1 VRHMTGQAEEKSREV
16 SVSGARLSLGCSLSL
31 SLSLSLFMAKRVRA
45 KDLASVFSVA
55 P

>member
-1 VRHMTGQAEEKSREV
+1 MTGQAEEKSREV

-31 SLSLSLFMAKRVRA
+31 SLSLLMAQRVRA